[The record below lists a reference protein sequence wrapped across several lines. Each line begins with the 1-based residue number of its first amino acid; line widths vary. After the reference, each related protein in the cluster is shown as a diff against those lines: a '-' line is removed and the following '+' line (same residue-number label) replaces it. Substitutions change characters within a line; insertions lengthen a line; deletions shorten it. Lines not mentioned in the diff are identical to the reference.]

1 MARKNSKKYE
11 QLTFPELQLVHARDA
26 EPVVDEPASGALPEK
41 NFKGNLPALI
51 AVTPARKRAASIR
64 AATTAEPLEA
74 SPEVEVAP
82 LVTLLADQ
90 DRVEITP
97 AELVAAEQ
105 AGAVELAVESSVASL
120 VSQAE
125 QQVDKRPAVAAPE
138 TNSFPPTVDLERPVG
153 TTPIEPREEVT
164 KEHRPAATTHADPGA
179 RKLKVWTH
187 LVTMASSLV
196 VVAAVVFGSYQFYE
210 TQKLQRESIAIQK
223 DSFEPE
229 RNAKAVELFVK
240 YNELMMQP
248 TTGVSKAAKREA
260 WYWKENLAVSLL
272 ESLFNLT
279 SGRQEWEAMVG
290 WALEKHGRFIREQRL
305 SCGAY
310 TDQFI
315 SYVEKTF
322 AAERLALCRERSAA
336 K

>member
-1 MARKNSKKYE
+1 MARKISKKYE

-26 EPVVDEPASGALPEK
+26 ELVVDAPASGALPQK
-41 NFKGNLPALI
+41 DSKGNLPALI
-51 AVTPARKRAASIR
+51 AVMPARKSAASIR
-64 AATTAEPLEA
+64 AATTAESLEA

-82 LVTLLADQ
+82 LVTLLAATDG
-90 DRVEITP
+90 VEITP

-105 AGAVELAVESSVASL
+105 TAAVELAVESPVASP
-120 VSQAE
+120 VNQAE
-125 QQVDKRPAVAAPE
+125 QQVDQLPAVVVPE
-138 TNSFPPTVDLERPVG
+138 TDRCPPTVDLERPVG

-290 WALEKHGRFIREQRL
+290 
-305 SCGAY
+305 
-310 TDQFI
+310 
-315 SYVEKTF
+315 
-322 AAERLALCRERSAA
+322 
-336 K
+336 